1 MELRERAAGIKL
13 IVFDVDGVLTDGK
26 IIIGT
31 SGELFKSFDAHD
43 GLGISLLRLAGIK
56 TAVITGRNSQIVSL
70 RSVELKIDEVY
81 QGATNKLE
89 ALRDLQ
95 KKYAVDL
102 NEIAYVG
109 DDLMDIPVLES
120 VGLAC
125 AVNNAVKE
133 VKEAA
138 HYIATKG
145 GGNGAVRQIA
155 ELILTAKG
163 KWAGIIASYTNQKPL
178 EDTMQ

>member
-1 MELRERAAGIKL
+1 MELMARAAGIRL

-26 IIIGT
+26 IIIGG

-56 TAVITGRNSQIVSL
+56 TAVITGRTSQIVSL
-70 RSVELKIDEVY
+70 RSAELKIDEVY
-81 QGATNKLE
+81 QGETNKLK

-95 KKYAVDL
+95 EKFAVAL
-102 NEIAYVG
+102 SEIAYVG
-109 DDLMDIPVLES
+109 DDLMDIPVLQN

-125 AVNNAVKE
+125 AVNNAAKE

-138 HYIATKG
+138 HYIASKS

-155 ELILTAKG
+155 ELILTAQG
-163 KWAGIIASYTNQKPL
+163 KWSGIVASYADQKPL
-178 EDTMQ
+178 EDTVQ